1 MQEQQ
6 VTAAAPAAA
15 AVRKN
20 RNWKK
25 VLFRNYQI
33 QGFLWLLPAFV
44 LLVMFSYIPPVYAL
58 IYSFTDWGI
67 FPEVTFIGLENFAQ
81 AFADMDF
88 WRSFGNVLIFTVS
101 GIALG
106 NIAAIALS
114 EMLYNLKSEKLSA
127 AMRYL
132 FMLISIV
139 PGVVSILVWEKIIFL
154 PESSSLQGVANALLH
169 LFGMPGSEWYG
180 ASNTIMLSIILTGF
194 PFMGG
199 TSFLIYLA
207 GLQNINESV
216 IEASKLD
223 GLSSWKRILYIDLPL
238 MRGQLKYFV
247 VTGVIGGIQ
256 NYNMQLILQNGNAAM
271 VPGFYIYKMGID
283 YSEFGYACALG
294 MIMFVIILALTIFN
308 NVFIKSRGTDE

>member
-1 MQEQQ
+1 MNDTETMSVSSQ
-6 VTAAAPAAA
+6 TAASKKNDW
-15 AVRKN
+15 RKK
-20 RNWKK
+20 W
-25 VLFRNYQI
+25 FRKYQI
-33 QGFLWLLPAFV
+33 QGFLWMLPAFL
-44 LLVMFSYIPPVYAL
+44 LLVLFSYIPPVYAL
-58 IYSFTDWGI
+58 IYSFTDWGYFQEI
-67 FPEVTFIGLENFAQ
+67 NFLGFQNYAQ
-81 AFADMDF
+81 AFADAQF
-88 WRSFGNVLIFTVS
+88 WQSFGNVILFTVT
-101 GIALG
+101 GIAFG

-114 EMLYNLKSEKLSA
+114 EMLFNLKSEKLA
-127 AMRYL
+127 AALRYL

-169 LFGMPGSEWYG
+169 LVGLPGSEWYG
-180 ASNTIMLSIILTGF
+180 GSDTIKLSIILTGF

-223 GLSSWKRILYIDLPL
+223 GLSSWKRIWYIDMPL

-271 VPGFYIYKMGID
+271 VPGYYIYTTGIGH
-283 YSEFGYACALG
+283 SELGYACSLG
-294 MIMFVIILALTIFN
+294 MIMFVIILALTIIN
-308 NVFIKSRGTDE
+308 NVFIKSKGEES